1 VTAAGRRAPGQDLT
15 RSGEDRRCG
24 VSMGAEAKAI
34 YQSLP
39 WMESFPAQTAAP
51 PAISTLSFWIRSGDT
66 NTLMILSPQVQGPS
80 HRIWG
85 SLNDPQV
92 GVGGTA
98 GAAGS
103 LFPIAQ
109 GS

>member
-1 VTAAGRRAPGQDLT
+1 VTADGRHAPGQDLT

-24 VSMGAEAKAI
+24 VSMGAESRAI

-39 WMESFPAQTAAP
+39 WMESFPVQTAAP

-66 NTLMILSPQVQGPS
+66 NTLMILSLQEQNPS

-92 GVGGTA
+92 GFGGAVGPA
-98 GAAGS
+98 GAF
-103 LFPIAQ
+103 FPVAQ

>member
-1 VTAAGRRAPGQDLT
+1 
-15 RSGEDRRCG
+15 
-24 VSMGAEAKAI
+24 MGAEATPI

-66 NTLMILSPQVQGPS
+66 NTLMILSLQVQDPS

-92 GVGGTA
+92 GFGGNC
-98 GAAGS
+98 GAAGPR
-103 LFPIAQ
+103 FPIAQ